1 MQLQRL
7 HGAGCLHFATD
18 LRKKIPENLLNY
30 IDMVGK
36 KVYNIKHIILI
47 EIVGNENGGVI

>member
-47 EIVGNENGGVI
+47 EIVGN